1 MSGDNNLMFLA
12 LIPLLMVI
20 LPLLGSIIL
29 GFSRFKLNQFA
40 IKFIACHTIFI
51 SFILSLYLTFWV
63 DLNSTNIYNYFP
75 IIVLN
80 GSYNIN
86 FSFQIDN
93 LTLIFTNVIT
103 GIGYLIH
110 LFSSKYMNHEN
121 NANYGRYFAYL
132 NLFIFFMLLLVMG
145 SNLFVLFI
153 GWEGVGLCSYLLI
166 GYWYEN
172 KEYTLAGKKAFI
184 MNRIGDAAFLLA
196 IFWLLNKF
204 GTIEFNYFLNTQL
217 LSAQFSTSEISFIAL
232 LLFIGA
238 TGKSAQIPL
247 FTWLPD
253 AMAGPTP
260 VSALIHAATMVTA
273 GVYLIIRTHVLFEL
287 APLIKQIILFIG
299 LATML
304 LSATIALKQKDLKK
318 VLAYSTVSQL
328 GYMFIALGLGMY
340 GTALFH
346 VFTHAFFKALLFLG
360 AGSIIYALHHE
371 QNMFKMGG
379 LKKHLPVTHICF
391 LIGCLALAGIP
402 PLSGFFSKDA
412 ILAGLYERT
421 PILWVFGVLGA
432 LLTSFYT
439 FRMYFLVFHGQEKY
453 DAHSHPVK
461 EAGIAISLPLIVLA
475 IGAALAGFLGLPHIF
490 YHYNVIQHYL
500 QDILPQ
506 IHPSSTSILTEWILI
521 ILTIIIA
528 LIGIFWS
535 KNRAKN
541 EIDEFPKTHIG
552 GLLYLR
558 WKIDELYNALIVK
571 PYKNIAFFFSSWV
584 DVKIFDGITTA
595 LSNLFLYLARQMRY
609 IQNGKIATYL
619 LVAIFTMYLF
629 FIIWFNDISITNFFT
644 KLMK

>member
-1 MSGDNNLMFLA
+1 MLHDNNLMILA

-20 LPLLGSIIL
+20 LPLLGGIVL
-29 GFSRFKLNQFA
+29 GLGRFKLNPFT
-40 IKFIACHTIFI
+40 IKFIACHTVFL
-51 SFILSLYLTFWV
+51 SFLMSLYLTFWV
-63 DLNSTNIYNYFP
+63 DINSTNIYNYFP
-75 IIVLN
+75 ILILQN
-80 GSYNIN
+80 GININ

-110 LFSSKYMNHEN
+110 LFSSKYMDHEN
-121 NANYGRYFAYL
+121 NAHYARYFAYL
-132 NLFIFFMLLLVMG
+132 NFFIFFMLLLVLG

-172 KEYTLAGKKAFI
+172 KAYTLAGKKAFI

-196 IFWLLNKF
+196 IFWILTKL
-204 GTIEFNYFLNTQL
+204 GSIEFNYFLNPSL
-217 LSAQFSTSEISFIAL
+217 LSAQFSASEMVLIAL

-273 GVYLIIRTHVLFEL
+273 GVYLIIRTHILFDL
-287 APLIKQIILFIG
+287 APLIKQIILYIG

-304 LSATIALKQKDLKK
+304 LSATIALKQNDLKK

-340 GTALFH
+340 GAALFH

-379 LKKHLPVTHICF
+379 LKKYLPLTHICF
-391 LIGCLALAGIP
+391 LIGCLALAGFP
-402 PLSGFFSKDA
+402 PFSGFFSKDV
-412 ILAGLYERT
+412 ILSGLYERSIWLW
-421 PILWVFGVLGA
+421 ILGVLGA
-432 LLTSFYT
+432 LCTAFYT
-439 FRMYFLVFHGQEKY
+439 FRMYFLVFHGTEKF
-453 DAHSHPVK
+453 HHHEHPIK
-461 EAGIAISLPLIVLA
+461 EPGLAIGIPLIVLA
-475 IGAALAGFLGLPHIF
+475 IGAGLAGFLGLPHIF
-490 YHYNVIQHYL
+490 SSHNILQNYL
-500 QDILPQ
+500 EPVLPPVEMSKVSNQ
-506 IHPSSTSILTEWILI
+506 KEWILLI
-521 ILTIIIA
+521 VCVIIA
-528 LIGIFWS
+528 IIGFLWGRKI
-535 KNRAKN
+535 AKN
-541 EIDEFPKTHIG
+541 EQDEFPKTHIG

-558 WKIDELYNALIVK
+558 WKIDELYNFIIVK
-571 PYKNIAFFFSSWV
+571 PYQYLACFFSSWF
-584 DVKIFDGITTA
+584 DLKIIDGSTNGVAKAT
-595 LSNLFLYLARQMRY
+595 LYLARQIRF
-609 IQNGKIATYL
+609 IQSGRIATYL
-619 LVAIFTMYLF
+619 LIGIFTMYLF
-629 FIIWFNDISITNFFT
+629 FIIWFNDSSITHFFI